1 VFKFITHRHFFV
13 NLLVIIVLTALLIW
27 GFLQML
33 GVITKHGEYL
43 TVPKVLNKPTSESI
57 KFLESKGFT
66 VVVQDSVYTDT
77 AKLGSVLKQF
87 PEANSMVKVNRVV
100 MLTVNRV
107 TLPLV
112 DMPNLIGKS
121 QDYAME
127 IIKRSHLTLGDTIF
141 VPSFMMGAVVKQTFK
156 GGEVAAAS
164 KIPWGSKIDLE
175 IGAGLSDQQFIVP
188 SLIGL
193 TFKEAKAIT
202 EAKGIMLTYP
212 IVDPGTKDTAN
223 AFVYKQ
229 NPPSKNEDGSP
240 IYIRA
245 GQLMDVYVNKEMK
258 ITVDSAT
265 IAQDADKNEAATVKE
280 NSTKDK
286 KPKEKK

>member
-188 SLIGL
+188 SLLGL